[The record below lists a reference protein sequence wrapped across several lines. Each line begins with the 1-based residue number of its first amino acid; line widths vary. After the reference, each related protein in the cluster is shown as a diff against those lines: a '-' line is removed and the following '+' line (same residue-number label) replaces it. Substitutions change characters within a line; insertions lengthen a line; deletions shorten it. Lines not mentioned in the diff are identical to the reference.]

1 MNVIIALVCH
11 IDAFLPNRLPSGH
24 NGPNLVTA
32 QSSMSSTYSTPSE
45 DYSFSA
51 TGGVDSGTENMYDS
65 VGEKFG
71 MPPPLPPKESR
82 RTAGDT
88 YDNIHD
94 ARYAPFPLST
104 SGGGGDAKDLPL
116 PALLRRKK
124 DKPAAVASTNVSDVT
139 KKNDASS
146 DDEILDNLANDL
158 LGLKL
163 NHLRTTAISQCGREI
178 NNTHAPPVSTVS
190 VLTVT
195 SSPVDE
201 DDLETASSAA
211 TDTHSLSESL
221 SIADS
226 YETTSTDAYSCASS
240 LFEHHTATVV
250 RKTEA
255 SSYSLSVDDVIA
267 EEEPTLYD
275 NLDGLMGSNAVMEKR
290 TTAATTTSVSTTAA
304 AAGTS
309 VIYSSI
315 AEESG
320 ENADSLIAAENAPPK
335 LPEKRQRFAR
345 LVSEYDNFKA
355 VSPAPTPPV
364 SAASAVSSGTV
375 LARPHPPPL
384 MTIARGNRATVA
396 VPMSSRS
403 VTATSL
409 TVTSLSATTS
419 TVTSPDSVD
428 GVPPPLPPKRRNSK
442 FGLVLHSCVC
452 FTFSLSVLCVDS
464 CYCVLTR
471 AIAF

>member
-1 MNVIIALVCH
+1 MNAKLSSVPHRSVTRY
-11 IDAFLPNRLPSGH
+11 FLPDRLPSGH
-24 NGPNLVTA
+24 HGPNLVTA

-51 TGGVDSGTENMYDS
+51 AGGVDSGTENMYDC

-71 MPPPLPPKESR
+71 LPPPLPPKESR

-104 SGGGGDAKDLPL
+104 SGGGGDAEDHPL
-116 PALLRRKK
+116 SRLLRRKK
-124 DKPAAVASTNVSDVT
+124 DKPAAAVASTKVSDLT

-146 DDEILDNLANDL
+146 DDEMLDNLANDL

-163 NHLRTTAISQCGREI
+163 NHLQMTGTSHCGREM
-178 NNTHAPPVSTVS
+178 NNMHASPVSTVS
-190 VLTVT
+190 LSTVT

-226 YETTSTDAYSCASS
+226 YDTTSTDAYSCASS

-250 RKTEA
+250 RRTEA
-255 SSYSLSVDDVIA
+255 SSYSLSADDVIA

-275 NLDGLMGSNAVMEKR
+275 NLDGLMGSNAVMEKH
-290 TTAATTTSVSTTAA
+290 TSAVTTTSVAATTAV
-304 AAGTS
+304 GTS

-320 ENADSLIAAENAPPK
+320 ETTDSLIGAPPK

-355 VSPAPTPPV
+355 VSPAPAPPV
-364 SAASAVSSGTV
+364 SAASSAVSSGTV
-375 LARPHPPPL
+375 VARPHPPPL

-396 VPMSSRS
+396 VPPSSRS
-403 VTATSL
+403 VAATSL

-442 FGLVLHSCVC
+442 FGLVLHCCVC
-452 FTFSLSVLCVDS
+452 FTFSLSVLCVTIVS
-464 CYCVLTR
+464 
-471 AIAF
+471 